1 MDHHPTYDSFINA
14 VLKGCYICVLLWE
27 RIPQDAKSALPKL
40 RSDCALLRC
49 KYFMQQDD
57 KSPRRL
63 RPLNPLNFDRKARIS
78 LLGLPGISSRVS
90 FLINLSGN
98 RLPKLYYTIL
108 VLIITS
114 SSKNLRFLA
123 IDPDWHFTAN
133 TVNWL
138 SRAPDSSGKV

>member
-57 KSPRRL
+57 KSQLKIVEVYTSPAHDLTL
-63 RPLNPLNFDRKARIS
+63 RP
-78 LLGLPGISSRVS
+78 
-90 FLINLSGN
+90 SG
-98 RLPKLYYTIL
+98 TDAIL
-108 VLIITS
+108 VSLEGLSTNGALRSRSGVVLCILL
-114 SSKNLRFLA
+114 KNCY
-123 IDPDWHFTAN
+123 
-133 TVNWL
+133 
-138 SRAPDSSGKV
+138 